1 MIELATLD
9 RDALERLLAGYGLQL
24 RLVSPGADI
33 PGSYWGGS
41 EAGLRGD
48 VLFARADTPLHS
60 VLHEAAHYICMSP
73 QRRAQLDRDAGGDD
87 AEEAAVCYLQVLMSD
102 ALPGV
107 GRARLHADMDAWG
120 YSFRLGAAATWFEQ
134 DAQDAHA
141 WLAAHGLIDAAA
153 VATGRVRTVARQSF
167 PAAQ

>member
-1 MIELATLD
+1 MVD

-24 RLVSPGADI
+24 RLMPAGADI

-41 EAGLRGD
+41 EAGLQGD

-60 VLHEAAHYICMSP
+60 VLHEAAHYVCMSAE
-73 QRRAQLDRDAGGDD
+73 RRAHLDRDAGGDD

-107 GRARLHADMDAWG
+107 GRARLCADMDAWG
-120 YSFRLGAAATWFEQ
+120 YSFRLGAAAVWFEQ
-134 DAQDAHA
+134 DAQDARR
-141 WLAAHGLIDAAA
+141 WLAAHELIDAAA
-153 VATGRVRTVARQSF
+153 LPTGRVRG
-167 PAAQ
+167 AAGQGSPTAQ